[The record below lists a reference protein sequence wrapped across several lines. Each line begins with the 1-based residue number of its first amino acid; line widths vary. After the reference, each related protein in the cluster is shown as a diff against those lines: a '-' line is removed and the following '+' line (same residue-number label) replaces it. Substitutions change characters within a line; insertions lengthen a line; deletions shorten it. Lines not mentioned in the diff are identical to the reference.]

1 VTGREKKRPRGGA
14 PVIRS
19 AAEADL
25 PLLCALLE
33 QLAADDASVST
44 KASQALP
51 PALPAAPG
59 RGMRRAFDEL
69 CARPDVQVL
78 ALEEGGRVLGMA
90 VFMLL
95 PSLAGGGRPRALI
108 DEVVVDRAFRGRG
121 HGERLVRHCIAL
133 ARARGVRKLQLTSN
147 LRRAAAH
154 RFYERLGFQ
163 ATHRGYSMLFE

>member
-1 VTGREKKRPRGGA
+1 MGE

-19 AAEADL
+19 ATEADL
-25 PLLCALLE
+25 PLLCAFLE

-51 PALPAAPG
+51 PASPKEPG
-59 RGMRRAFDEL
+59 PGVRRAFDEL

-78 ALEEGGRVLGMA
+78 ALEQGGRVVGMA
-90 VFMLL
+90 VFVLL

-133 ARARGVRKLQLTSN
+133 ARARGARKLQLTSN

-154 RFYERLGFQ
+154 RFYERLGFE